1 MSDGSYDQEDYIEVN
16 HRGFLMIQNV
26 ILDRILPILTPN
38 AQTIYLRIFRQTLG
52 YRDKDGASK
61 QWDSIAHSQFKK
73 WCHIK
78 ATNTVKAA
86 VGLLEDLELIE
97 VESMGDGKPS
107 RYRINPDEIQNY
119 RDDEYKHPYIKI

>member
-1 MSDGSYDQEDYIEVN
+1 MRDDFGDDGRYIEVN
-16 HRGFLMIQNV
+16 HHGFLMIQNV

-78 ATNTVKAA
+78 ATNTVKSA
-86 VGLLEDLELIE
+86 VGFLEGLELIE
-97 VESMGDGKPS
+97 VKFVGVRKPS
-107 RYRINPDEIQNY
+107 RYKINTDEIENY
-119 RDDEYKHPYIKI
+119 RDDEYEHPYIIK